1 MTNRE
6 IAKLLDISPATL
18 SLIINN
24 KPGISVSTRTDV
36 LEKLHKLGYSD
47 LVKKETAPPASDNIC
62 FVVYKRHGGIL
73 DSSPFFLLI
82 MESIES
88 CAHKYGY
95 NILFNSIDKRNPIES
110 QMRVLNSMDCRGA
123 VIFATEMMEDDI
135 CLFSEL
141 RFPYVILDNDFPFKS
156 LDSVAINNTLGT
168 FQAVEHLVSMGHTKI
183 GYLQSSIYIN
193 SFGERESGFS
203 DALKH
208 FGLQLNTSY
217 IFHLDY
223 SEEGSYRDFKQ
234 LLKSKI
240 DLPTAFFTDDDTIA
254 AGAMKAMSEAGISV
268 PDDVSIIGYNDRP
281 VCAVTSPPLSSIRVP
296 RYSFSAMAIDLL
308 VSRINHDRGE
318 YDAIP
323 SYKYRIGT
331 ELVTRASVRS
341 LI

>member
-24 KPGISVSTRTDV
+24 KPGISTSTRANV
-36 LEKLHKLGYSD
+36 LEKLHQLGYSD
-47 LVKKETAPPASDNIC
+47 LIKKEISPPASDNIC

-95 NILFNSIDKRNPIES
+95 NILFNSIDKRNPLKP
-110 QMRVLNSMDCRGA
+110 QMRMLNSMDCRGA
-123 VIFATEMMEDDI
+123 VIFATEMLEDDI
-135 CLFSEL
+135 SVFSEL
-141 RFPYVILDNDFPFKS
+141 NFPYVILDNDFPFKN

-183 GYLQSSIYIN
+183 GYLQSCIYIN
-193 SFGERESGFS
+193 SFGERETGFS
-203 DALKH
+203 NALKQ
-208 FGLQLNTSY
+208 FGLKLNSDY
-217 IFHLDY
+217 IFRLDY
-223 SEEGSYRDFKQ
+223 SEEGSYRDFKHII
-234 LLKSKI
+234 STGRE
-240 DLPTAFFTDDDTIA
+240 LPTAFFTDDDTIA
-254 AGAMKAMSEAGISV
+254 AGAMKAMFEAGISV
-268 PDDVSIIGYNDRP
+268 PGDVSLIGYNDRP
-281 VCAVTSPPLSSIRVP
+281 VCSVSSPPLSSIRVP

-308 VSRINHDRGE
+308 VSRIEHDRGE
-318 YDAIP
+318 CDAIP

-341 LI
+341 LV